1 MKKIIGIIVL
11 AALCSFRTWTG
22 AFDFNIAMPDG
33 SQQNLSNYSGKK
45 LMIVVLPSTHT
56 DSDSSL
62 LQTLASLN
70 KVYKDSITMI
80 GIPSYED
87 GFADDSMYSLMT
99 WYRSYLDSNFII
111 AGGMNT
117 RKTSPYQAPLFS
129 YLTNADQNGYFDKDV
144 YGVGEEF
151 FINEGG
157 NLYGIS
163 TPGAELDEEVFNQM
177 IHKQSAQ

>member
-1 MKKIIGIIVL
+1 MKKIIGIIIL
-11 AALCSFRTWTG
+11 TSIFSFRTWTG
-22 AFDFNIAMPDG
+22 AFDFNITTPDG
-33 SQQNLSNYSGKK
+33 GQQSLSNYSGKK
-45 LMIVVLPSTHT
+45 LMIVVLPSTHA

-62 LQTLASLN
+62 LQTLALLN
-70 KVYKDSITMI
+70 KVNKDSITMI

-111 AGGMNT
+111 AAGMNT
-117 RKTSPYQAPLFS
+117 RKASPYQTPLFS
-129 YLTNADQNGYFDKDV
+129 YLTNANQNGYFDKDV
-144 YGVGEEF
+144 YSAGEEF

-163 TPGAELDEEVFNQM
+163 TPGAELDEEVFDQM